1 MSDVGPLPALEV
13 KKETHWNR
21 YVGDSL
27 LALGSVLLLTEII
40 SLLRLYQRIPDS
52 FLVYLLLI
60 LAFASMRGFYAAL
73 LASCAA
79 FFFYDFLYVPPAYSL
94 LVAKFEDI
102 LALVVFLVTAIATAQ
117 LASALRQQADEANR
131 RERETRI
138 LYDLVRT
145 TNHEED
151 LLHQI
156 QIFARA
162 VVDVFSP

>member
-1 MSDVGPLPALEV
+1 MSYIGPLPPLKV
-13 KKETHWNR
+13 KKETRWYR
-21 YVGDSL
+21 CVGDSFL
-27 LALGSVLLLTEII
+27 VLGSMLLLTEII
-40 SLLRLYQRIPDS
+40 SFFHLNQRIPDS

-60 LAFASMRGFYAAL
+60 LAFASIRGLYAAS
-73 LASCAA
+73 LASFAA
-79 FFFYDFLYVPPAYSL
+79 FFFYDFLFVPPAYSL
-94 LVAKFEDI
+94 LVSKFEDI
-102 LALVVFLVTAIATAQ
+102 LALMVFLVTAIMTAQ
-117 LASALRQQADEANR
+117 LASALRQQADGANR

-138 LYDLVRT
+138 LSDLVRA